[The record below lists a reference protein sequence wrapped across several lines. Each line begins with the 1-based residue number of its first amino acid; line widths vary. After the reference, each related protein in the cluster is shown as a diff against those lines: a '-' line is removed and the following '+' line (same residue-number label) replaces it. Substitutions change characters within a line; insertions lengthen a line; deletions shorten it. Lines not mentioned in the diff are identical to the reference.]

1 MACLQV
7 PLGVLIKNENKY
19 EDMISIMEHNHQYVP
34 TTTTNMEI
42 KFPVLSEKLKMEKK
56 KKFHT
61 LLFGGD
67 QLTAKRARGSQMIR
81 CNSIISTQQI
91 NGLLPT
97 AEDWHA
103 KLCFL
108 EVCRTV
114 YTHTLLSLAY
124 LMILNYLDICYVT
137 IDKN

>member
-1 MACLQV
+1 M
-7 PLGVLIKNENKY
+7 PLGVLVKNENKY

-34 TTTTNMEI
+34 TTTTNLEI
-42 KFPVLSEKLKMEKK
+42 ELPAVDEKLKVEKTE
-56 KKFHT
+56 FHT
-61 LLFGGD
+61 ILFGGD

-81 CNSIISTQQI
+81 CNSITSTQQI

-108 EVCRTV
+108 EV
-114 YTHTLLSLAY
+114 
-124 LMILNYLDICYVT
+124 
-137 IDKN
+137 

>member
-1 MACLQV
+1 
-7 PLGVLIKNENKY
+7 
-19 EDMISIMEHNHQYVP
+19 
-34 TTTTNMEI
+34 
-42 KFPVLSEKLKMEKK
+42 
-56 KKFHT
+56 
-61 LLFGGD
+61 
-67 QLTAKRARGSQMIR
+67 MIR
-81 CNSIISTQQI
+81 CNSITSTQQI

-124 LMILNYLDICYVT
+124 LMILNYLDICYIT
-137 IDKN
+137 IDKTNLCRSFGSICMLPNQPQIMEHYTNSEIFFIEGMWGRNLNKISMRTMIFSPCLSNVIFYQLAWRF